1 MKIAE
6 YTHYN
11 EEEILR
17 LYAEVGWTAY
27 MENREALRKG
37 FEHSL
42 LTLAAYENEDLLG
55 IIRVVGDGYT
65 IVFVQ
70 DLLVF
75 PDQQR
80 QGVGK
85 ALLQAVLDR
94 YANVRQIQLVTDR
107 TEKTMAFYQS
117 QGFRDI
123 AELGCCGLMKC

>member
-6 YTHYN
+6 YTHFN
-11 EEEILR
+11 EDEILP
-17 LYAEVGWTAY
+17 LYSQVGWIAY
-27 MENREALRKG
+27 TENKESLRKG

-42 LTLAAYENEDLLG
+42 LVLAAYENEDLLG

-65 IVFVQ
+65 VVFVQ

-85 ALLQAVLDR
+85 ALLRAVLDR
-94 YANVRQIQLVTDR
+94 YPDVRQIQLVTDR
-107 TEKTMAFYQS
+107 TEKTMAFYQAM
-117 QGFRDI
+117 GFRDI